1 MTARSLWI
9 AAGCAAVL
17 AFAQDQEAPP
27 AIEQWG
33 ISNAASRMPLQL
45 PAGGVARGSLIRIRG
60 WRLGPAEPAS
70 IAVRIRRGETRVQ
83 ARTLAA
89 GENEIEA
96 LVPQEAPLGRAM
108 LQVVKNGNASLEW
121 PVAIVASSFGAF
133 ARNGRGWGPGEI
145 TNAGGTPNSETR
157 PARPGE
163 MVMLA
168 GTGLGVRTTSHR
180 PQVLVAGRL
189 AKTVRL
195 TPIDTARPGVDAIEF
210 ALPEDAPEGCYVPV
224 QVSSA
229 PGFYSNAVT
238 LSISRTG
245 APCADPGDWIGGA
258 SRRTVRMGNV
268 TLLHAD
274 LLLEPMPRKTVRYPV
289 DAGFA
294 SFSEI
299 EPGALASPLF
309 LFPPPATCTIYSGTV
324 SLHSLASPLSMLQA
338 LPGTP
343 LDAGPAVAVEGTGGN
358 RSLPPDRSHRNYWA
372 VIGGHSPMLG
382 ARDLPLFL
390 TPGEYQV
397 STPGGPEVGAFHARV
412 RIASPLVWRNRE
424 QLAEVDRARGATVSW
439 RSAATGAPAFVLIVA
454 MNADAISGA
463 TGVCVCLTHAAD
475 GSFHIPAYALANLP
489 PSPAHPRGFPL
500 NLMLLVELPE
510 IRSLPAAGTDV
521 DRILSFAASIS
532 GRTVRFK

>member
-1 MTARSLWI
+1 MTARSLWV

-17 AFAQDQEAPP
+17 AFAQDREAPP

-45 PAGGVARGSLIRIRG
+45 PAGGVARGALVRIRG

-70 IAVRIRRGETRVQ
+70 VAVRIRRGETRVE
-83 ARTLAA
+83 ARTLAV

-96 LVPQEAPLGRAM
+96 LVPQDAPLGSAL
-108 LQVVKNGNASLEW
+108 LQVVRNGNASLEW
-121 PVAIVASSFGAF
+121 PIAIVASSFGAF

-145 TNAGGTPNSETR
+145 TNAGGAPNSETR

-168 GTGLGVRTTSHR
+168 GTGFGVRTTSHR
-180 PQVLVAGRL
+180 PQVWVAGRL

-195 TPIDTARPGVDAIEF
+195 TPMDTARPGVDAIEF

-224 QVSSA
+224 EVSSA
-229 PGFYSNAVT
+229 PGIYSNAVT
-238 LSISRTG
+238 LAISRTG

-258 SRRTVRMGNV
+258 GRPTVRMGSV

-274 LLLEPMPRKTVRYPV
+274 LLLGPTPGEPVRYPV
-289 DAGFA
+289 DAGLA

-299 EPGALASPLF
+299 QSGALASPLF
-309 LFPPPATCTIYSGTV
+309 LFPPPATCTTYSGTV

-343 LDAGPAVAVEGTGGN
+343 LDAGPAVAVAGAAGN

-372 VIGGHSPMLG
+372 VIGGHSPMPG

-397 STPGGPEVGAFHARV
+397 STPGGPDVGAFHAQV
-412 RIASPLVWRNRE
+412 RIGTPLVWRNRE
-424 QLAEVDRARGATVSW
+424 QLAEVTRTRGATVSW
-439 RSAATGAPAFVLIVA
+439 RSAGAGGPAFVLIVA
-454 MNADAISGA
+454 MNADSLSGA
-463 TGVCVCLTHAAD
+463 TGVSVCRAHAAD
-475 GSFHIPAYALANLP
+475 GSFHIPAYALANIP

-510 IRSLPAAGTDV
+510 MRSLPAAGTDI
-521 DRILSFAASIS
+521 DRVLSFATSIS